1 MAKMNPHTRIR
12 VLSIDDHPLLR
23 EGIAAIIN
31 SQADM
36 QLIGQAASAT
46 DGIRQYRDLRPD
58 VTLLD
63 LRLPDISGIDALIA
77 LRTEFVEARIIILST
92 SHGDFE
98 IQRALEAG
106 ARGFLLKSMPPGDIV
121 AGIRQVH
128 AGRKCVPPQVAAELA
143 EYLAEDTLTER
154 EVEVLRLIAN
164 GNRNRDIATALS
176 ITEDTVKS
184 HVKHL
189 LDKLSAS
196 DRTEAVVIAT
206 RRGIISL

>member
-1 MAKMNPHTRIR
+1 M
-12 VLSIDDHPLLR
+12 LSIDDHPLLR